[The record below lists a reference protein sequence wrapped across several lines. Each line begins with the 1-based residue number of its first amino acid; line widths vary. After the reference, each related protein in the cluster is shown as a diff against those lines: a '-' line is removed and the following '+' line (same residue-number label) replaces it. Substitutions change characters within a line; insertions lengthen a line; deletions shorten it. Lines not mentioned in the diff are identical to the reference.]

1 MTSPVHTAG
10 PLGARR
16 AADPGSP
23 VSTGGPING
32 TVAWLA
38 LRSLFGRRRGV
49 LLFVLPAVLLAL
61 AIVVRFLVDSK
72 ADVADNILYQ
82 LGLVV
87 VVPLVAL
94 VATTGV
100 LSSEIDDGSVVYLL
114 AKPLSRL
121 SIVVSKLMVAF
132 GCVLAFAAVPL
143 LVSGLILRSDLPR
156 LGLGFAVGGLA
167 GGLAY
172 CALFALASVL
182 TRHAVVVGLVY
193 VLIWEGLLG
202 GLLDGIRWLSVT
214 WWSGTI
220 TDEVTGGPGLVDK
233 MGPTYAITA
242 TVVVVI
248 GATWLAGHKLRGYN
262 YTADE

>member
-1 MTSPVHTAG
+1 MTGPVNASGSLGTERPVGTGG
-10 PLGARR
+10 PVA
-16 AADPGSP
+16 
-23 VSTGGPING
+23 TGGPING

-49 LLFVLPAVLLAL
+49 LLFVLPLVLLAL
-61 AIVVRFLVDSK
+61 AIVVRVLVGGS

-121 SIVVSKLMVAF
+121 SIVVSKLLVAF

-143 LVSGLILRSDLPR
+143 LIAGLILRPDTPR

-172 CALFALASVL
+172 CGLFALASVL

-233 MGPTYAITA
+233 LGPAYAITA
-242 TVVVVI
+242 TVVVII

>member
-1 MTSPVHTAG
+1 VTTPSATRAG
-10 PLGARR
+10 
-16 AADPGSP
+16 
-23 VSTGGPING
+23 STGGPLNG
-32 TVAWLA
+32 TVAWLG

-49 LLFVLPAVLLAL
+49 LLFVLPLVLLAL
-61 AIVVRFLVDSK
+61 AVVVRVLVDSS
-72 ADVADNILYQ
+72 DVADDILYQ

-100 LSSEIDDGSVVYLL
+100 LSSEIDDTSVVYLL

-121 SIVVSKLMVAF
+121 TIVVSKLVVAS
-132 GCVLAFAAVPL
+132 GCVLVFAATPL
-143 LVSGLILRSDLPR
+143 LVAGLVLRPDDPR
-156 LGLGFAVGGLA
+156 LGVGFAVGGLA

-214 WWSGTI
+214 WWSAAI
-220 TDEVTGGPGLVDK
+220 TDEISGGPALVEK
-233 MGPTYAITA
+233 MGPAYAITA
-242 TVVVVI
+242 TAVVI
-248 GATWLAGHKLRGYN
+248 VGATWLAGQKLRGYS

>member
-1 MTSPVHTAG
+1 MTSDVTT
-10 PLGARR
+10 GARGGQR
-16 AADPGSP
+16 AGDRGPIN
-23 VSTGGPING
+23 TGGLVNG

-38 LRSLFGRRRGV
+38 LRSLFGRRRGI
-49 LLFVLPAVLLAL
+49 LLFVLPVVLLAL
-61 AIVVRFLVDSK
+61 AVLVRVLVDSQ

-121 SIVVSKLMVAF
+121 SIVVSKLLVAF
-132 GCVLAFAAVPL
+132 GCVVAFAAMPL

-167 GGLAY
+167 CGLAY

-214 WWSGTI
+214 WWSAAI
-220 TDEVTGGPGLVDK
+220 TDKVSDGEALVDK
-233 MGPTYAITA
+233 LSPTYAITA
-242 TVVVVI
+242 AVVVI
-248 GATWLAGHKLRGYN
+248 VGATWLASSKLRGYN

>member
-1 MTSPVHTAG
+1 MTTPVVAG
-10 PLGARR
+10 GPRPARTGGARSLVN
-16 AADPGSP
+16 P
-23 VSTGGPING
+23 
-32 TVAWLA
+32 TVAWLG

-49 LLFVLPAVLLAL
+49 LLFALPLVLLAL
-61 AIVVRFLVDSK
+61 AVLVRVLVDGSES
-72 ADVADNILYQ
+72 APDVLYQ

-94 VATTGV
+94 IATTGV

-121 SIVVSKLMVAF
+121 TIVVSKLLVAA
-132 GCVLAFAAVPL
+132 GCVLVFAALPL
-143 LVSGLILRSDLPR
+143 LVAGLVLRPDAPR
-156 LGLGFAVGGLA
+156 LGTGFAVGGLA
-167 GGLAY
+167 GGLTY
-172 CALFALASVL
+172 CALFAVASVA

-214 WWSGTI
+214 WWSAAI
-220 TDEVTGGPGLVDK
+220 TDEITGGPALVEK
-233 MGPTYAITA
+233 LSGTYAITA
-242 TVVVVI
+242 TAVVVL
-248 GATWLAGHKLRGYN
+248 GATWWASHRLRGYN

>member
-1 MTSPVHTAG
+1 MNA
-10 PLGARR
+10 PL
-16 AADPGSP
+16 
-23 VSTGGPING
+23 NL
-32 TVAWLA
+32 TVTWLG
-38 LRSLFGRRRGV
+38 LRSLFGRRRGI
-49 LLFVLPAVLLAL
+49 LLFVLPLVLLTL
-61 AIVVRFLVDSK
+61 AIVVRVFVDSR
-72 ADVADNILYQ
+72 AEVADAILYQ

-100 LSSEIDDGSVVYLL
+100 LSSEIDDGSVIYLL

-121 SIVVSKLMVAF
+121 SIVVSKLLVAF

-182 TRHAVVVGLVY
+182 TRHAVVLGLVY

-202 GLLDGIRWLSVT
+202 GLLEGIRWLSVT
-214 WWSGTI
+214 WWSGAI
-220 TDEVTGGPGLVDK
+220 TDEVTGGPGLVAK
-233 MGPTYAITA
+233 LGPTYAITA
-242 TVVVVI
+242 TVVVVL
-248 GATWLAGHKLRGYN
+248 GATWLAGYKLRGYN
-262 YTADE
+262 YRSDE

>member
-1 MTSPVHTAG
+1 MTAPI
-10 PLGARR
+10 
-16 AADPGSP
+16 AADDTRAVRPRGA
-23 VSTGGPING
+23 GGPINP
-32 TVAWLA
+32 TVAWLG
-38 LRSLFGRRRGV
+38 LRSLFGRRRGI
-49 LLFVLPAVLLAL
+49 LLFALPLVLIALAVL
-61 AIVVRFLVDSK
+61 VRVLMDGS
-72 ADVADNILYQ
+72 AAAPEILHR
-82 LGLVV
+82 LGLVA

-100 LSSEIDDGSVVYLL
+100 LSSEIDDGSVLYLL

-121 SIVVSKLMVAF
+121 SIVLSKLLVAF

-143 LVSGLILRSDLPR
+143 LVAGLVMQPDTPR

-167 GGLAY
+167 GGLTY

-214 WWSGTI
+214 WWSAAI
-220 TDEVTGGPGLVDK
+220 TDEITGGPALVEK
-233 MGPTYAITA
+233 MSATYAITA
-242 TVVVVI
+242 TVVVIVGI
-248 GATWLAGHKLRGYN
+248 TWLASHQLRGYS